1 MAANR
6 SCPIC
11 SNGLLQHHKEAAFIT
26 YKNESK
32 SVSDHFSV
40 CDSCGV
46 EQADAGE
53 MKLNKRSVIKAKK
66 EVEGLLTGEEVL
78 QMRKSFGINQEDA
91 SKIFGGGP
99 VAFSKYEKDDV
110 MQSVAMDNLFRLA
123 LDVPGAFEYLCKRSG
138 VSVRKI
144 NVIWTASASEGG
156 YVSFGN
162 NDNSSN
168 DSAWEKTHY
177 ENNLVLEPH

>member
-1 MAANR
+1 MTTNR

-11 SNGLLQHHKEAAFIT
+11 GKGLLQRHKEVAFFT

-32 SVSDHFSV
+32 SVNDHFSV

-46 EQADAGE
+46 EQADTGE

-78 QMRKSFGINQEDA
+78 QMRKTLGVNQEDA

-110 MQSVAMDNLFRLA
+110 MQSVAMDNIFRLA
-123 LDVPGAFEYLCKRSG
+123 MDVPGAFEYLCKRSG

-144 NVIWTASASEGG
+144 NVIWTARVSESG
-156 YVSFGN
+156 YVSFGS

-168 DSAWEKTHY
+168 ESAWEITHY
-177 ENNLVLEPH
+177 ENNLVLESH